1 METKQNKWE
10 IIIIDFNTMVWVC
23 LDQWDLFQCL
33 SCGFCLITFV
43 MFEILTDFNKI

>member
-1 METKQNKWE
+1 MMLNVLFPKWE

-33 SCGFCLITFV
+33 SCGFCLIKKYDNL
-43 MFEILTDFNKI
+43 III